1 MKDTNRTVT
10 EMGGCRCSYKNCERA
25 TNNSEKNFHFFHY
38 PSKDFERS
46 LKWIANAKK
55 PAFLDLPKDQLR
67 NKVVCQNHFEMHCF
81 TNANK
86 KRLVHH
92 AVPTLDMGCTDKP
105 ETVNVKVLQSDAN
118 GTVFTVD
125 TESMNA
131 HEINKV
137 RSFLITNGDVVPAH
151 SSQEEA
157 SDVEEIE
164 ITKHEL
170 YNSYDDY
177 KMEDTMEGIQE
188 SSVKNEPND
197 ISERFKPTKSTKIVL
212 ENENLEISIP
222 VPPLTPRPIFSIP
235 VPPLTPRPVLVH
247 MTGSI
252 SPNKKTTP
260 IRCDSPNI
268 FSLSKTVEKHTKE
281 IQKLKKVLRSR
292 MRKTK
297 YKKREILNK
306 LRTLIPSTL
315 YAAVSLHM
323 FRKQEHFT
331 HAEKHF
337 LTTLYQSPPA
347 VISVLNNQFKWKLP
361 DSDQVR
367 NMLLNQSEL
376 T

>member
-1 MKDTNRTVT
+1 
-10 EMGGCRCSYKNCERA
+10 MGGCRCSYKNCERA

-92 AVPTLDMGCTDKP
+92 AVPTLDMGCTDNP
-105 ETVNVKVLQSDAN
+105 ETVSVKVLQSDAN

-125 TESMNA
+125 TESMNV

-151 SSQEEA
+151 SSPEEG
-157 SDVEEIE
+157 SDVDEIE
-164 ITKHEL
+164 ISKHEL
-170 YNSYDDY
+170 YSNSYDDF
-177 KMEDTMEGIQE
+177 KIEDTMEGIE
-188 SSVKNEPND
+188 EISAKNESND
-197 ISERFKPTKSTKIVL
+197 ISEHFKPTESTNIVL
-212 ENENLEISIP
+212 ENDNLEISFP
-222 VPPLTPRPIFSIP
+222 VPPLTPRPVFSIP
-235 VPPLTPRPVLVH
+235 VPPLTPRPVLVR
-247 MTGSI
+247 MTDSI
-252 SPNKKTTP
+252 SQNKKTTP
-260 IRCDSPNI
+260 ISCDSPDI
-268 FSLSKTVEKHTKE
+268 FSLSKTVQKHTKE
-281 IQKLKKVLRSR
+281 ITKLKKVLNAR

-297 YKKREILNK
+297 FKKREILNK
-306 LRTLIPSTL
+306 LRSLIPSTL

-323 FRKQEHFT
+323 FRKREHFT

-367 NMLLNQSEL
+367 NMLLNCPKL